1 MSCEGSKARGVLN
14 KFAEV
19 WFVSHDQLRFRS
31 SAGPSADLPGL
42 RWSENCTGKRGPS
55 LFSDNL
61 RRLLEGLETI
71 HSTAITSRPWA
82 LGDLRLFLLPPFDAS
97 GILGSSW

>member
-1 MSCEGSKARGVLN
+1 MKEARRAACSTSSLRSGSCPTISYAFGPVQGLLQIYRGLGDRRIAR
-14 KFAEV
+14 
-19 WFVSHDQLRFRS
+19 
-31 SAGPSADLPGL
+31 
-42 RWSENCTGKRGPS
+42 ENVAQAF
-55 LFSDNL
+55 FSDNL

-97 GILGSSW
+97 GILGSS